1 MSAPPLPEIFGNY
14 SLGDF
19 VEVVSPAGISWLPQ
33 TAGWLWLAA
42 FALAYGLHRGWR
54 WLRHWYRNRYR
65 REATAA
71 LAGLAEEGTS
81 IAQINRLL
89 KLTALAVLLR
99 VALLFVPGSSHW
111 RALLPSR
118 ADRQAMMQMLKF
130 YLSLVR
136 TPLPA
141 WYALASLLAW
151 LGEYV
156 IPYRRKLVN
165 GQLRKCFPELDEAA
179 ITRIRRAFYR
189 RFAGVMVEIIKAL
202 TMKPVQFRSHVQL
215 IGAEAVREHVSAGRG
230 VVLMGSHCCN
240 WEWTLQILALD
251 LGCPLVI
258 PYKPMRDAW
267 ADRLLLSM
275 RSRFGATMIAARH
288 LPIHVMRR
296 RKEPMA
302 IAVAADQDPG
312 TAGARQF
319 ATFFGQETAFYQGP
333 EAIARAA
340 STGRL
345 FTVPTGR
352 HDDFHTLG
360 RDAVLEALAWI
371 DAAPRD

>member
-1 MSAPPLPEIFGNY
+1 MDPERAGNSADAPRRSKQPPRIPLWA
-14 SLGDF
+14 SL
-19 VEVVSPAGISWLPQ
+19 L
-33 TAGWLWLAA
+33 
-42 FALAYGLHRGWR
+42 
-54 WLRHWYRNRYR
+54 
-65 REATAA
+65 
-71 LAGLAEEGTS
+71 
-81 IAQINRLL
+81 
-89 KLTALAVLLR
+89 
-99 VALLFVPGSSHW
+99 
-111 RALLPSR
+111 SR
-118 ADRQAMMQMLKF
+118 I
-130 YLSLVR
+130 
-136 TPLPA
+136 PLPA

-156 IPYRRKLVN
+156 VPYRRPVIN
-165 GQLRKCFPELDEAA
+165 GQLRQCFPEMDDAA
-179 ITRIRRAFYR
+179 ITRIRRDFYR
-189 RFAGVMVEIIKAL
+189 NFAAVMVEIVKAL
-202 TMKPVQFRSHVQL
+202 TMKPAQFRARVQL
-215 IGAEAVREHVSAGRG
+215 IGAEAVRAHVRAGRS
-230 VVLMGSHCCN
+230 VVLMGSHRCN

-333 EAIARAA
+333 EAIARSVGAPMFFMVQRRTA
-340 STGRL
+340 RGCYEVVL
-345 FTVPTGR
+345 EPLVG
-352 HDDFHTLG
+352 HDEQLADGAWTERYVRRVEQQIRANPPDWLWSYRRWKLR
-360 RDAVLEALAWI
+360 RDADGHVSVQQQ
-371 DAAPRD
+371 D